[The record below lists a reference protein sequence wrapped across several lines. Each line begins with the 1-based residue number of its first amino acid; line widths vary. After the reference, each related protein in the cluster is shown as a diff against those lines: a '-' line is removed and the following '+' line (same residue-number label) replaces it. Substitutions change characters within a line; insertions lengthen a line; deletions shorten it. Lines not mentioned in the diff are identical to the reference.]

1 MRNSLPDR
9 PCRLNRLACVL
20 RRTTL
25 ALATALLLA
34 VAPTAATANRCG
46 TTNGGFNS
54 HITVNG
60 ASCTTA
66 RAVTRAWL
74 RSVQHGNTSTHRV
87 VMGWSCSNTPIP
99 QSSAAVHIRCTRGGA
114 VIRWVAAP

>member
-1 MRNSLPDR
+1 PGGLDADTSRTIQAGWPGQRSVRPLSTLAAWQVKRPGPSMRNSLPDR
-9 PCRLNRLACVL
+9 PCRLNRLACLL

-54 HITVNG
+54 HITVTG

-66 RAVTRAWL
+66 R
-74 RSVQHGNTSTHRV
+74 
-87 VMGWSCSNTPIP
+87 
-99 QSSAAVHIRCTRGGA
+99 
-114 VIRWVAAP
+114 